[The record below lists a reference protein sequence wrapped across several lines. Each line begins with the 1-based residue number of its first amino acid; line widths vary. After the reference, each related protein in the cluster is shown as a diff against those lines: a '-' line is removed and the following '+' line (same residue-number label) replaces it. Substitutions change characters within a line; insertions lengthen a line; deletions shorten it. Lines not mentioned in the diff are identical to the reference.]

1 MTDKCKSAD
10 NQSSDNFTGTWRYK
24 AGLFMIII
32 GNLGIV
38 LALAMP
44 ALGAGAGIVGAMV
57 VGGEVISLASI
68 AFLGKAGFMAIKSK
82 FTGFVKSTYTG
93 PIGKGRHYFGITLLC
108 VHVVTLYTLMLYA
121 WDSFSMATQKI
132 PNPVVWGLDISQQA
146 NMVEWLF
153 LSGEISFLVAIYVLG
168 AEWWEKFRRV
178 FVYEPISE
186 Y

>member
-1 MTDKCKSAD
+1 MTTSDT
-10 NQSSDNFTGTWRYK
+10 QSTATPDTDFTKTWRYK
-24 AGLFMIII
+24 IGLTMIIV

-44 ALGAGAGIVGAMV
+44 ALGAGAGTVGAMV
-57 VGGEVISLASI
+57 VGGEIISLASI

-108 VHVVTLYTLMLYA
+108 VNIITTATLMLYA
-121 WDSFSMATQKI
+121 WDSFSMATQEV

-153 LSGEISFLVAIYVLG
+153 LSGEISFLIAIYVLG
-168 AEWWEKFRRV
+168 ADWWGRFRRI
-178 FVYEPISE
+178 FVWEGQPD
-186 Y
+186 